1 MATTVYIYP
10 ARGRFRGGEYQWNSP
25 LPGAKHEFMLFLRQ
39 EDDEPKQKEALTEI
53 GRHGFVDVQF
63 IAQGRVLN
71 VDMLEMPELANFRRN
86 YEDALRDG
94 ASIAWYR

>member
-25 LPGAKHEFMLFLRQ
+25 MPGAKHEFMLFLRQ
-39 EDDEPKQKEALTEI
+39 SEDEAKQKEALAEI
-53 GRHGFVDVQF
+53 ERYGFVDVQF
-63 IAQGRVLN
+63 IAQGRLLN
-71 VDMLEMPELANFRRN
+71 VEMLDLPELSNFRSN

-94 ASIAWYR
+94 ASLAWYR